1 MQNKLTL
8 LFLTST
14 VILGIV
20 CFAQWRG
27 ASEQK
32 TQLIQLQKD
41 AEATAEKLAKQET
54 TLTRLKQQRADLSK
68 DLQESALTTETVKV
82 IAQTNAALA
91 ATLEAERQEEK
102 SKPGMGDFLSKMM
115 DNPEMKKMIRE
126 QQKVALKMIYGDLF
140 KDLNLSDEEKT
151 KLSDILTDKQMKAME
166 KGSEFLKNGDDV
178 DKEAMG
184 KEFAAQ
190 QKATDAEIKAL
201 LGDDRF
207 KQFEDYNKNI
217 GNKMAVN
224 QFKGQLADGKNALG
238 DDQAKQLM
246 LVMREESE
254 AVSTKEGLGNDGQA
268 KAMQDWKNLVSDD
281 DMNKLFA
288 RQEEINQR
296 VLSRVPTFM
305 SQEQIDAFASFQTN
319 QIALQK
325 MSLQMARQMMGAKP
339 KTASTAAK

>member
-1 MQNKLTL
+1 MQKKLTL
-8 LFLTST
+8 FFLTTT
-14 VILGIV
+14 VVLSIV
-20 CFAQWRG
+20 CYAQWRG

-32 TQLIQLQKD
+32 TQLTQLQKD
-41 AEATAEKLAKQET
+41 AEATAEKIARQET
-54 TLTRLKQQRADLSK
+54 TLPKLKQQRADLSK
-68 DLQESALTTETVKV
+68 DLQESTLNTETVKV

-91 ATLEAERQEEK
+91 ATLQAERQDEK

-115 DNPEMKKMIRE
+115 ENPDMKKMIRE
-126 QQKVALKMIYGDLF
+126 QQKAALKMIYGDLF
-140 KDLNLSDEEKT
+140 KDLNLTDEEKT

-166 KGSEFLKNGDDV
+166 KGSEFLKDSDNV

-190 QKATDAEIKAL
+190 QKATDAEIKGL

-224 QFKGQLADGKNALG
+224 QFKGQLADGKNALV
-238 DDQAKQLM
+238 DEQSKQLM
-246 LVMREESE
+246 QVMREESE
-254 AVSTKEGLGNDGQA
+254 AVSAKEGIGAEGQA

-281 DMNKLFA
+281 EMNKLFG

-296 VLSRVPTFM
+296 VLARVPTFM
-305 SQEQIDAFASFQTN
+305 NQEQVDAFAAFQTN

-339 KTASTAAK
+339 KGAATAAK